1 MSDDLLQRDV
11 ATVPRF
17 TQIATF
23 MRAVY
28 REQPDGLDIAMVG
41 VPFDSGSSFR
51 SGARHGPAQ
60 LREMSRLIRR
70 VNYATQVAPF
80 DTCRVGDIGDAP
92 VNPLSIEESLASI
105 REFFETIAASG
116 ALPLAAGG
124 DHTITLPILRALVT
138 DGPVALVQVDA
149 HSDTL
154 DIMLGERYANGTPF
168 RRAIEEDL
176 LDPRYVVQ
184 IGIRGTL
191 FDADEHAWAREVGIT
206 IIDINEFY
214 ELGVRGVIRKVLDL
228 LGDRPAYLTF
238 DIDAL
243 DPSCAPGTGSPEP
256 GGLGIRDAQNL
267 LRGMA
272 GLQLIGADVTE
283 LSPPLDPSG
292 STAIVTANLM
302 FEELCLLAQTVQ
314 RRRQASGR
322 ASGR

>member
-1 MSDDLLQRDV
+1 MTEDLVQRDV
-11 ATVPRF
+11 GTDPRF
-17 TQIATF
+17 AQIGTF
-23 MRAVY
+23 MRSAY
-28 REQPDGLDIAMVG
+28 LKEPDGLDIAMVG

-70 VNYATQVAPF
+70 VNYATQIAPF
-80 DTCRVGDIGDAP
+80 DMCRVADIGDAP
-92 VNPLSIEESLASI
+92 VNPLNIEKSLASI
-105 REFFETIAASG
+105 REFFEKIIASG

-138 DGPVALVQVDA
+138 DEPVALVQIDA

-176 LDPRYVVQ
+176 LDPRYVIQ

-191 FDADEHAWAREVGIT
+191 FDADEHAWAREKGIT
-206 IIDINEFY
+206 IIDIDEFY
-214 ELGVRGVIRKVLDL
+214 ELGVNGVIRKIHDL
-228 LGDRPAYLTF
+228 LKDRPAYLTF

-256 GGLGIRDAQNL
+256 GGIGIREAQNL

-272 GLQLIGADVTE
+272 GLHLIGADVNE
-283 LSPPLDPSG
+283 LSPPLDPGG

-314 RRRQASGR
+314 RRAMTTKP
-322 ASGR
+322 